1 MREMTETKKLTKD
14 RNYYRM
20 MSDAELIAY
29 TKTNTKLTELEVVL
43 AERLKE
49 ARRLHHI

>member
-1 MREMTETKKLTKD
+1 MIKPAKKDLTKD

-20 MSDAELIAY
+20 MSDAELVAL
-29 TKTNTKLTELEVVL
+29 TKSVHCTELEQVL
-43 AERLKE
+43 TERLVA

>member
-1 MREMTETKKLTKD
+1 MTETKKLTKD

-20 MSDAELIAY
+20 MSDAELVALVKRG
-29 TKTNTKLTELEVVL
+29 TVTELEVVL

>member
-1 MREMTETKKLTKD
+1 MTETKKLTKD

-20 MSDAELIAY
+20 MSDAELVAMVKRS
-29 TKTNTKLTELEVVL
+29 TTVTELEVVL

-49 ARRLHHI
+49 ARRLHHL